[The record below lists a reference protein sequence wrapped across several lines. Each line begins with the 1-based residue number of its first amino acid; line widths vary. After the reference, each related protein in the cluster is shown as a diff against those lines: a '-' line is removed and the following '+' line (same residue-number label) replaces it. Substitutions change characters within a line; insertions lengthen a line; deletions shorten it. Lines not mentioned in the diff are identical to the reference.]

1 MFRISGAGLYFNNCL
16 LFDYWCD
23 FCNFRRR
30 NRQIKEALTI
40 YYSLIIGMTRS
51 GKGEM
56 FVRTVIDIAARSE
69 EKPSLII
76 PDLKLELSSSSYSAL
91 KEAGYI
97 PLIFNVEDPSTEVC
111 RTY

>member
-40 YYSLIIGMTRS
+40 IILGWIIFMGAITLGAKYGASL
-51 GKGEM
+51 K
-56 FVRTVIDIAARSE
+56 F
-69 EKPSLII
+69 
-76 PDLKLELSSSSYSAL
+76 
-91 KEAGYI
+91 
-97 PLIFNVEDPSTEVC
+97 
-111 RTY
+111 